1 MNSMAVCAGAAVMS
15 FQAVSGA
22 EETHCGARSDSV
34 LQCAPKE
41 YTRQPMESIALWVFA
56 AMMSF
61 QAVLGAEETHC
72 GARSDSVLQCASK
85 EYTRQ
90 PMESIALWVFAAMM
104 SFQAVSGAEEVSSL
118 KGAIYFPYERSH
130 GFQNSL
136 WCGLQDAGYEGGLCG
151 QVPRN
156 QDYGTW
162 RILHSMAVWA
172 GAAVMSFQAVSG
184 AEETHCGARSD
195 SVLQCAPKEY
205 TRQPME
211 SIALWVFAA
220 MMSFQAVSG
229 AEEVSS
235 LKGAIYFPYE
245 RSHGFQNSLWCGLQD
260 AGYEGGLCGQV
271 PRNQD
276 YGTWRILHSMAVWAG
291 AAVMSFQAVSGAEET
306 HCGARS
312 DSVLQC
318 APKEYTRQPMES
330 IALWVFAAMMSFQAV
345 SGAEE
350 VSSLKGAIYFPY
362 ERSHGFQ
369 NSLWCGLQD
378 AGYEGGLC
386 GQVPRNQDYGTW
398 RILHSMAVWA
408 GAAVMSFQA
417 VSGAE
422 ETHCGARSDSV
433 LQCAPKE
440 YTRQPMESIALWVF
454 AAMMSFQAVSGAEEV
469 SSLKG
474 AIYFPYERSHGFQN
488 SLWCGLQDAG
498 YEGGLCGQV
507 PRNQDYGTWRLL
519 HSMAVCAGAAV
530 MSFQAVSGAE
540 ETHCGARSD
549 SVLQCAPKEY
559 TRQPMESIALWVF
572 AAMMSF
578 QAVSG
583 AEEVSSLKGAI
594 YFPYERSH
602 GFQNSLWCGLQD
614 AGYEGGLCGQV
625 PRNQDYGTWRIL
637 HSMAVWAGAAVMSF
651 QAVSGAEETHCG
663 ARSDSVLQCA
673 PKEYTRQPMES
684 IALWV
689 FAAMMSFQA
698 VSGAEEV
705 SSLKGA
711 IYFPY
716 ERSHGFQ
723 NSLWCG
729 LQDAGYEGGL
739 CGQVPRN
746 QDYGTW
752 RILHSMAVWAG
763 AAVMSFQAV
772 SGAEETHCGVDSEM
786 LALRGFLVGKS
797 PEIKTMGLG
806 GSSIPWLSV
815 LVLQ

>member
-1 MNSMAVCAGAAVMS
+1 MESIALWVFAAMMSFQAVSGAEEVSSLKGAIYFPYERSHGFQNSLWCGLQDAGYEGGLCGQVPRNQDYGTWRLLNSMAVCAGAAVMS

-22 EETHCGARSDSV
+22 EETHCGASSDSV
-34 LQCAPKE
+34 LQCAP
-41 YTRQPMESIALWVFA
+41 
-56 AMMSF
+56 
-61 QAVLGAEETHC
+61 
-72 GARSDSVLQCASK
+72 K

-162 RILHSMAVWA
+162 RLLHSMAVWA

-260 AGYEGGLCGQV
+260 AGFEGGLCGQV

-350 VSSLKGAIYFPY
+350 MLAMRGVFVGKSPEIKTM
-362 ERSHGFQ
+362 
-369 NSLWCGLQD
+369 GL
-378 AGYEGGLC
+378 GGSC
-386 GQVPRNQDYGTW
+386 T
-398 RILHSMAVWA
+398 
-408 GAAVMSFQA
+408 
-417 VSGAE
+417 
-422 ETHCGARSDSV
+422 
-433 LQCAPKE
+433 
-440 YTRQPMESIALWVF
+440 
-454 AAMMSFQAVSGAEEV
+454 
-469 SSLKG
+469 
-474 AIYFPYERSHGFQN
+474 
-488 SLWCGLQDAG
+488 
-498 YEGGLCGQV
+498 
-507 PRNQDYGTWRLL
+507 
-519 HSMAVCAGAAV
+519 SMAVCAGAAV

-540 ETHCGARSD
+540 EVSSFKGAIRFPYERLSAVFKTHCGASSD
-549 SVLQCAPKEY
+549 SVLQCASQRIH
-559 TRQPMESIALWVF
+559 TATHGIH
-572 AAMMSF
+572 
-578 QAVSG
+578 
-583 AEEVSSLKGAI
+583 SSLGLRCNDE
-594 YFPYERSH
+594 FPSR
-602 GFQNSLWCGLQD
+602 F
-614 AGYEGGLCGQV
+614 GG
-625 PRNQDYGTWRIL
+625 
-637 HSMAVWAGAAVMSF
+637 
-651 QAVSGAEETHCG
+651 
-663 ARSDSVLQCA
+663 
-673 PKEYTRQPMES
+673 
-684 IALWV
+684 
-689 FAAMMSFQA
+689 
-698 VSGAEEV
+698 
-705 SSLKGA
+705 
-711 IYFPY
+711 
-716 ERSHGFQ
+716 
-723 NSLWCG
+723 
-729 LQDAGYEGGL
+729 
-739 CGQVPRN
+739 
-746 QDYGTW
+746 
-752 RILHSMAVWAG
+752 
-763 AAVMSFQAV
+763 
-772 SGAEETHCGVDSEM
+772 
-786 LALRGFLVGKS
+786 
-797 PEIKTMGLG
+797 
-806 GSSIPWLSV
+806 
-815 LVLQ
+815 